1 MTSPHFFVIYI
12 YITLQVSKIFLSQQY
27 IYILYIHDYTYII
40 IYIFFTENILHDIT
54 CIHISFT
61 YILHIKHTWLYI
73 HNHTY
78 ICILYYIH
86 FFLQRSPQVPSESL
100 RFRLRP
106 PSAPARCCRRSSP
119 RRRPSS
125 AARTRW
131 TGPRRSQSPRTWQA
145 PGHPAMDPAGPW
157 EKMGK
162 IYGKITGKLWKYRR
176 NTGKCWSS
184 KSWKAKR
191 CSHFFQHFGSQ
202 HVFPTLRMDLE
213 ALHRFPSGVLVIRW
227 TFVQR
232 TASFSSCFSGGA
244 FCRHSQ
250 WHSSWTVNN
259 DKQADRKDLD
269 LYIFSI
275 FHNSMSSVICK
286 QFPVWEAFYCIF
298 SIYIYLL
305 LQSFAQ
311 NVPELVHA
319 EEFSPETARPCARCS
334 ENLCIGTWNLQC
346 CRFQNQ

>member
-1 MTSPHFFVIYI
+1 
-12 YITLQVSKIFLSQQY
+12 
-27 IYILYIHDYTYII
+27 
-40 IYIFFTENILHDIT
+40 
-54 CIHISFT
+54 
-61 YILHIKHTWLYI
+61 
-73 HNHTY
+73 
-78 ICILYYIH
+78 
-86 FFLQRSPQVPSESL
+86 
-100 RFRLRP
+100 
-106 PSAPARCCRRSSP
+106 
-119 RRRPSS
+119 
-125 AARTRW
+125 
-131 TGPRRSQSPRTWQA
+131 
-145 PGHPAMDPAGPW
+145 
-157 EKMGK
+157 
-162 IYGKITGKLWKYRR
+162 
-176 NTGKCWSS
+176 
-184 KSWKAKR
+184 
-191 CSHFFQHFGSQ
+191 
-202 HVFPTLRMDLE
+202 MDLE

-298 SIYIYLL
+298 SIYIYMYLL

-311 NVPELVHA
+311 NVPELVHT

>member
-1 MTSPHFFVIYI
+1 
-12 YITLQVSKIFLSQQY
+12 
-27 IYILYIHDYTYII
+27 
-40 IYIFFTENILHDIT
+40 
-54 CIHISFT
+54 
-61 YILHIKHTWLYI
+61 
-73 HNHTY
+73 
-78 ICILYYIH
+78 
-86 FFLQRSPQVPSESL
+86 
-100 RFRLRP
+100 
-106 PSAPARCCRRSSP
+106 
-119 RRRPSS
+119 
-125 AARTRW
+125 
-131 TGPRRSQSPRTWQA
+131 
-145 PGHPAMDPAGPW
+145 
-157 EKMGK
+157 
-162 IYGKITGKLWKYRR
+162 
-176 NTGKCWSS
+176 
-184 KSWKAKR
+184 
-191 CSHFFQHFGSQ
+191 
-202 HVFPTLRMDLE
+202 MDLE